1 MNKWKNTRKSE
12 TSLRETNEYDQIS
25 DEEIDSDDTQVT
37 SAEEDEEDIPDLD
50 DMIGCYSTKVVKIV
64 QAWL

>member
-37 SAEEDEEDIPDLD
+37 SAEEDEEDTPDLD
-50 DMIGCYSTKVVKIV
+50 DMIGCYSTKGVKIV
-64 QAWL
+64 QPWL